1 MEFYE
6 WIDSFLALVLQ
17 LKWIRIIAFALFGVW
32 LFSFLL
38 WDFVLSI
45 FKQYELL
52 RKHQS
57 NVFDFKREV
66 QTFLL
71 MIVLIGWGFYYLYG
85 WFDKPDLGTWLIGG
99 AVLLL
104 SVWANRSLSTRWLV
118 AVWESLDDQ
127 QRKTIQQDPF
137 VSEED

>member
-32 LFSFLL
+32 LFSFLI
-38 WDFVLSI
+38 WDFILSI
-45 FKQYELL
+45 FKQYEFMCSGD
-52 RKHQS
+52 S
-57 NVFDFKREV
+57 NVFDVKREV

-71 MIVLIGWGFYYLYG
+71 MIVLIGCGFYYLYG
-85 WFDKPDLGTWLIGG
+85 WFDKPDLGAWLIGG

-104 SVWANRSLSTRWLV
+104 SVWANRSLSNRWMV
-118 AVWESLDDQ
+118 AEWEHLDGKHGETEQ
-127 QRKTIQQDPF
+127 
-137 VSEED
+137 EEG

>member
-6 WIDSFLALVLQ
+6 WIDSFLALELQ

-52 RKHQS
+52 RNHQS

-71 MIVLIGWGFYYLYG
+71 MIVLIGCGFYYLYG

-104 SVWANRSLSTRWLV
+104 SVWANRSLSTRWMV

-127 QRKTIQQDPF
+127 QRKTIQQGPF